1 MKTLHIDIETYSD
14 ISLQKSGLHAYVRSP
29 SFQILLFS
37 YCYEGEAKPI
47 VIDLMQSEAIP
58 PEVIEDLANP
68 EVIKMAHNA
77 AFEVTC
83 INKFYFTPPEQWRC
97 TMIHAYY
104 LHLPGSLGKLG
115 DVLGFAKDKKK
126 DRAGKDLIRYFC
138 LPCKPTIRN
147 GRRTRNLPCHDLER
161 WELFKEYNRQDV
173 VAEMA
178 IADKLSAF
186 PVPDD
191 EWQLWY
197 LDQQINRTGINTDAQ
212 LIDQAI
218 YMDAKIRERLEKEAV
233 EISGLDNP
241 NSTAQLK
248 GWLEQEIGEELQSI
262 DKAAVAQLIKRTDDA
277 SVQRMLEI
285 RQQLGKSSVKK
296 FNAMAE
302 VRCPDGRVRGLLQ
315 HYGTGT
321 GRWAGRLV
329 QVQNLARNSIDDDML
344 ELARNLVK
352 LGRLED
358 LEMIFGNVPDT
369 LSQLIRTAFIPSPG
383 ARFIVADFSAIEA
396 RVIAWLAGEEWRQEI
411 FATTGKIYE
420 ASAAQMFH
428 VPIETIVHGHENY
441 KLRQKGKVAELALGY
456 QGSSGALIAMGA
468 LKMGLTEEE
477 LPEIVQRW
485 RESSPRIVALWY
497 AMESC
502 AIEALRTGFPQAS
515 HGIRFRLAAAK
526 GLTYLIITLPSGR
539 ELFYASPFLGKN
551 QWDGDQVYY
560 YSLTQNAWA
569 KTPMYGGKWVENI
582 VQAIARDCLA
592 ISMQNLAAAG
602 YQIVMHIHDEVVI
615 DAPNGF
621 GSLAEAIEI
630 MRQPIDWAPGLLL
643 NAAGF
648 EAGYYK
654 KD

>member
-1 MKTLHIDIETYSD
+1 
-14 ISLQKSGLHAYVRSP
+14 
-29 SFQILLFS
+29 
-37 YCYEGEAKPI
+37 
-47 VIDLMQSEAIP
+47 
-58 PEVIEDLANP
+58 
-68 EVIKMAHNA
+68 
-77 AFEVTC
+77 
-83 INKFYFTPPEQWRC
+83 
-97 TMIHAYY
+97 
-104 LHLPGSLGKLG
+104 
-115 DVLGFAKDKKK
+115 
-126 DRAGKDLIRYFC
+126 
-138 LPCKPTIRN
+138 
-147 GRRTRNLPCHDLER
+147 
-161 WELFKEYNRQDV
+161 
-173 VAEMA
+173 
-178 IADKLSAF
+178 
-186 PVPDD
+186 
-191 EWQLWY
+191 
-197 LDQQINRTGINTDAQ
+197 
-212 LIDQAI
+212 
-218 YMDAKIRERLEKEAV
+218 
-233 EISGLDNP
+233 
-241 NSTAQLK
+241 
-248 GWLEQEIGEELQSI
+248 
-262 DKAAVAQLIKRTDDA
+262 
-277 SVQRMLEI
+277 
-285 RQQLGKSSVKK
+285 
-296 FNAMAE
+296 
-302 VRCPDGRVRGLLQ
+302 
-315 HYGTGT
+315 
-321 GRWAGRLV
+321 
-329 QVQNLARNSIDDDML
+329 ML

-502 AIEALRTGFPQAS
+502 AIEALRTGYPQAS

-592 ISMQNLAAAG
+592 LAMQNLAAAG